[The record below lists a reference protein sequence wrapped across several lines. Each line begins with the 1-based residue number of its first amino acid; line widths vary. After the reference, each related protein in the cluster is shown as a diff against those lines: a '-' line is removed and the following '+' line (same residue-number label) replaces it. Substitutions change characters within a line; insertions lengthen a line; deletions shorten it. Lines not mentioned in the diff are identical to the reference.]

1 MRKFAVAEDRAE
13 YVVEIMRNAA
23 RQRTDCLHLLRLPQL
38 RFELLFI
45 DLRLF
50 LRRHIAGRADE
61 SQRFSRR
68 VARTA
73 AACGK
78 PMPFAV
84 RVTNAIF
91 AFIAARTSLEMV
103 IDIGLEARQVVGM
116 NYYLRQPFI
125 TGLDLGI
132 RALTI
137 EQFHLRRQVYTPRRD
152 VPVPMSFVRSFHGE
166 CIALL
171 AVAQRS
177 LTGRHLAYLA
187 QQSGQGQPS

>member
-1 MRKFAVAEDRAE
+1 MRKFAVAENRAE

-23 RQRTDCLHLLRLPQL
+23 RQRTDRLHLLRLPQL

-73 AACGK
+73 AACGQ

-91 AFIAARTSLEMV
+91 AFIATRESLQVVVVRSLE
-103 IDIGLEARQVVGM
+103 A
-116 NYYLRQPFI
+116 P
-125 TGLDLGI
+125 
-132 RALTI
+132 
-137 EQFHLRRQVYTPRRD
+137 
-152 VPVPMSFVRSFHGE
+152 
-166 CIALL
+166 
-171 AVAQRS
+171 
-177 LTGRHLAYLA
+177 
-187 QQSGQGQPS
+187 